1 MCSICEHEHRKEID
15 LLIMSGESARSIAK
29 RWSVSAVTVRA
40 HKRDCM
46 SRTDQMLIE
55 ASSSRVAGILAP
67 QPYETT
73 TTLLDAA
80 ALQKAA
86 YHRLM
91 GIADKVEGRVDAC
104 IAKGEDR
111 NLAPLVQSLIRSI
124 ESALGRNQGGVVN
137 NFIAGD
143 IRQSKEW
150 QAMMLL
156 CDRHPELQ
164 DELLSYLSQT

>member
-55 ASSSRVAGILAP
+55 ASSSRVAGIIAP
-67 QPYETT
+67 QPYETAT
-73 TTLLDAA
+73 NLSDMAS
-80 ALQKAA
+80 LQKAA
-86 YHRLM
+86 YVRLM

-111 NLAPLVQSLIRSI
+111 NLAPMVQSLIRSI
-124 ESALGRNQGGVVN
+124 ESALGRTSGNINVQIN
-137 NFIAGD
+137 ND
-143 IRQSKEW
+143 IRQSTEW
-150 QAMMLL
+150 KAMMRLVKA
-156 CDRHPELQ
+156 HPELES
-164 DELLSYLSQT
+164 ELLSYLS